1 MKFIPSEALS
11 YPVEVEAL
19 FTLARVSGGIGLN
32 AVKALQESKSRRRKE
47 AAPVRKTALECG
59 CLREK
64 VQFAAGDC
72 CHAFRTVS
80 VIS

>member
-19 FTLARVSGGIGLN
+19 FTLVRATGGIGMN
-32 AVKALQESKSRRRKE
+32 AVKDHWKIGI
-47 AAPVRKTALECG
+47 ALECG
-59 CLREK
+59 YLREK

-72 CHAFRTVS
+72 CHAFSTVS

>member
-1 MKFIPSEALS
+1 MPSR
-11 YPVEVEAL
+11 L
-19 FTLARVSGGIGLN
+19 FREL
-32 AVKALQESKSRRRKE
+32 KSRRRKK
-47 AAPVRKTALECG
+47 AAPVRKTALEYG

>member
-1 MKFIPSEALS
+1 MKFIPSEAPS
-11 YPVEVEAL
+11 YLVEVEAL
-19 FTLARVSGGIGLN
+19 FTLARVIGGGGMN
-32 AVKALQESKSRRRKE
+32 AVKVYQGAGAKK
-47 AAPVRKTALECG
+47 AAPTWKTALEYG